1 MSFAMTTIKS
11 SDKDSQKTRSVEIAK
26 PQVNN
31 VEHSHPAE
39 TGSAT
44 GKEAAPLMRSKEDDL
59 TVWQSVRRYRMVGVI
74 AMAAAFSAS
83 LDGYQINLNGGIVS
97 NKGFI
102 RQMATSD
109 TAIIAGKY
117 ISAWGGIQSTGQT
130 IGQILLQYAT
140 EAFGRKPA
148 LYIIWLTFV
157 VSVLIES
164 FSARWYHWL
173 VAKLFSGMGVGM
185 LQCTMPLYL
194 SEIAPTQL
202 RGFFINAYSFWFV
215 VGQLF
220 ASVALNKLSATDP
233 YDFRTPIYTQWAMIG
248 AAGIIF
254 VLVPETPWWLVSKGK
269 IQEAEKV
276 LKTCNGTVPGYNI
289 EDQINVMTSTVAH
302 ERIVAERNKE
312 QGMWAIFKGRNMIRF
327 IIAGWPKITQQFV
340 GLTVFNTYATYFFQY
355 AGNKNPFLVTVILS
369 CVQLLSM
376 LATATL
382 TDQLGRRPLTVY
394 PYAVTVLSVLCLGIV
409 GCFDYKSPALSSL
422 LVRLPSLAHTSRVI
436 SHTDEVKIFFACL
449 ATFSTTGA
457 SAIGYA
463 YAAEIPQQRL
473 RAQTAAWSL
482 ASSNMISIMF
492 SFCTP
497 LMINQP
503 PTKWGPKTGFFF
515 AGTGTVAVVIAWFI
529 LPEVTRRTPGEID
542 ELFEKRINLR
552 KFKDYVTDVR
562 ITADEHH
569 RQMELA

>member
-1 MSFAMTTIKS
+1 MSTVNSFEN
-11 SDKDSQKTRSVEIAK
+11 SQKTGSAGIIKTQVET
-26 PQVNN
+26 

-39 TGSAT
+39 MNPAT
-44 GKEAAPLMRSKEDDL
+44 GKDAAPLMFSKEDDL

-102 RQMATSD
+102 RQMATAG
-109 TAIIAGKY
+109 TTIIAGKY
-117 ISAWGGIQSTGQT
+117 ISAWGGIQATGQT

-140 EAFGRKPA
+140 ESLGRKVA

-164 FSARWYHWL
+164 FAMKWEHWL

-202 RGFFINAYSFWFV
+202 RGFFINAYTFWFV

-220 ASVALNKLSATDP
+220 ASVALNRLSAADP

-248 AAGIIF
+248 VAGIIF
-254 VLVPETPWWLVSKGK
+254 ILVPETPWWLVSKGK
-269 IQEAEKV
+269 TQQAEKV
-276 LKTCNGTVPGYNI
+276 LKTCNGSVPGYDI
-289 EDQINVMTSTVAH
+289 HDQINVMSATVAH
-302 ERIVAERNKE
+302 ERILAERNKE
-312 QGMWAIFKGRNMIRF
+312 QGMWAVFKGRNLIRF
-327 IIAGWPKITQQFV
+327 IIAGWPKITQQFI
-340 GLTVFNTYATYFFQY
+340 GLSVFNTYATYFFQY

-369 CVQLLSM
+369 CVQLISM

-394 PYAVTVLSVLCLGIV
+394 PYAVTVLSVLCLGII
-409 GCFDYKSPALSSL
+409 GCFDYKTTALSSL
-422 LVRLPSLAHTSRVI
+422 L
-436 SHTDEVKIFFACL
+436 IFFACL

-482 ASSNMISIMF
+482 ALSNMISIMF

-515 AGTGTVAVVIAWFI
+515 AGTGTISVIIAWFI

-542 ELFEKRINLR
+542 ELFEKRVNLR
-552 KFKDYVTDVR
+552 KFKGYVTDAR
-562 ITADEHH
+562 IAADEH
-569 RQMELA
+569 RKQQESA